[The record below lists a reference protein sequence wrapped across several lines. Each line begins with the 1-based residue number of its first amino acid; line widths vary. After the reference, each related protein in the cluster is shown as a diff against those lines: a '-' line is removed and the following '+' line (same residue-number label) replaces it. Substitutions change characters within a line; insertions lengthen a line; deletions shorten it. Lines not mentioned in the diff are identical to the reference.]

1 MDSSQKLTNTD
12 VKKLNKNRIFRLI
25 YNSDKISRQEIADQ
39 LGLSLPTVNQNLKML
54 MEDGLIEYVGNFT
67 STGGRRAQ
75 AITIDNNARKA
86 ISVNIKADYINV
98 DVVGLKG
105 QIIYSMA
112 VKAHFSKSS
121 AYIEKLTDA
130 VRHAVD
136 YVGADADDI
145 LGVGIT
151 VPGILDDEKQILISA
166 PPLKAKNY
174 DFTRLISAID
184 YPVVVMNDARAEAY
198 AGHWFN
204 GKPEDEKIYI
214 MLGEGVGGAYINAS
228 AIRNGVHNRGG
239 EFGHMVIH
247 PGGKQCLCGKKGCFE
262 AYVSEKVLSSE
273 LDMTL
278 DNFFELAAQ
287 GNKNNSDVLDE
298 YMDNLALGIN
308 NIYTM
313 MDCDIVLGGTV
324 APYLK
329 QYENSIKEACH
340 SAFSASVSMISPG
353 TSHGF
358 PFSSTATI
366 VRYALLIGLRMPSID
381 STYVSTRTSMEVCP
395 TYVIFAIITISSFT

>member
-75 AITIDNNARKA
+75 AITINNNARKA
-86 ISVNIKADYINV
+86 ISVNIKTDYINV

-121 AYIEKLTDA
+121 AYIEKLTDV

-174 DFTRLISAID
+174 DFTKLISAID

-198 AGHWFN
+198 ADHWFN
-204 GKPEDEKIYI
+204 GKHEDEKIYI

-278 DNFFELAAQ
+278 DNFFELVAQ
-287 GNKNNSDVLDE
+287 GNKNNSNVLDE

-329 QYENSIKEACH
+329 QYDNSIKERLVNDYSFDTDADYLRISDGGGRK
-340 SAFSASVSMISPG
+340 SAWNASV
-353 TSHGF
+353 F
-358 PFSSTATI
+358 
-366 VRYALLIGLRMPSID
+366 
-381 STYVSTRTSMEVCP
+381 TYKKDVKC
-395 TYVIFAIITISSFT
+395 VIYR

>member
-75 AITIDNNARKA
+75 AITINNNARKA

-174 DFTRLISAID
+174 DFTKLISAID

-329 QYENSIKEACH
+329 QYENSIKERLVNDYSFDTDADYLR
-340 SAFSASVSMISPG
+340 ISDG
-353 TSHGF
+353 GGRKSGLG
-358 PFSSTATI
+358 A
-366 VRYALLIGLRMPSID
+366 ALSFVARFID
-381 STYVSTRTSMEVCP
+381 GVE
-395 TYVIFAIITISSFT
+395 

>member
-121 AYIEKLTDA
+121 AYIEKLKDA

-151 VPGILDDEKQILISA
+151 V
-166 PPLKAKNY
+166 
-174 DFTRLISAID
+174 
-184 YPVVVMNDARAEAY
+184 
-198 AGHWFN
+198 
-204 GKPEDEKIYI
+204 
-214 MLGEGVGGAYINAS
+214 
-228 AIRNGVHNRGG
+228 
-239 EFGHMVIH
+239 
-247 PGGKQCLCGKKGCFE
+247 
-262 AYVSEKVLSSE
+262 LSSE

-278 DNFFELAAQ
+278 DNFFELAVQ
-287 GNKNNSDVLDE
+287 GNKNNSNVLDE

-329 QYENSIKEACH
+329 QYENSIKERLVNDYSFDTDADYLR
-340 SAFSASVSMISPG
+340 ISDG
-353 TSHGF
+353 GGRKSGLG
-358 PFSSTATI
+358 A
-366 VRYALLIGLRMPSID
+366 ALSFVARFID
-381 STYVSTRTSMEVCP
+381 GVE
-395 TYVIFAIITISSFT
+395 

>member
-54 MEDGLIEYVGNFT
+54 MEDGLIEYVGNFI

-75 AITIDNNARKA
+75 AITINNNARKA

-145 LGVGIT
+145 MGVGVT

-287 GNKNNSDVLDE
+287 GNKNNSNVLDE

-329 QYENSIKEACH
+329 QYDNSIKERLVNDYSFDTDADYLR
-340 SAFSASVSMISPG
+340 ISDG
-353 TSHGF
+353 GGRKSGLG
-358 PFSSTATI
+358 A
-366 VRYALLIGLRMPSID
+366 ALSFVARFID
-381 STYVSTRTSMEVCP
+381 GVE
-395 TYVIFAIITISSFT
+395 

>member
-1 MDSSQKLTNTD
+1 MNSSQKLTNTD

-25 YNSDKISRQEIADQ
+25 YSSDKISRQEIADQ

-54 MEDGLIEYVGNFT
+54 MEENLIEYIGNFT

-75 AITIDNNARKA
+75 AITINNNARKA
-86 ISVNIKADYINV
+86 VSVNIKADYINV

-105 QIIYSMA
+105 QIIYSMT
-112 VKAHFSKSS
+112 VKAHFSKTN
-121 AYIEKLTDA
+121 AYIEKLADA
-130 VRHAVD
+130 VKHAAAYACTD
-136 YVGADADDI
+136 STEI

-151 VPGILDDEKQILISA
+151 VPGILDEDKQVLISA

-174 DFTRLISAID
+174 NLAKLILAID
-184 YPVVVMNDARAEAY
+184 YPAIVMNDARAEAY
-198 AGHWFN
+198 ADHWFN

-214 MLGEGVGGAYINAS
+214 MLAEGVGGAYINAS

-247 PGGKQCLCGKKGCFE
+247 PDGKQCLCGKKGCLE

-273 LDMTL
+273 VNTSLED
-278 DNFFELAAQ
+278 FFALAEQ
-287 GNKNNSDVLDE
+287 GKSSNVNVLNE

-329 QYENSIKEACH
+329 KYEDSIKERLVKDYSFDTDAEYLRIADG
-340 SAFSASVSMISPG
+340 SRRRAELGAAL
-353 TSHGF
+353 GF
-358 PFSSTATI
+358 VAGF
-366 VRYALLIGLRMPSID
+366 ID
-381 STYVSTRTSMEVCP
+381 SVE
-395 TYVIFAIITISSFT
+395 

>member
-145 LGVGIT
+145 LGVGVT

-247 PGGKQCLCGKKGCFE
+247 PEGKQCLCGKKGCFE

-329 QYENSIKEACH
+329 QYENSIKERLVNDYSFDTDADYLR
-340 SAFSASVSMISPG
+340 ISDG
-353 TSHGF
+353 GGRKSGLG
-358 PFSSTATI
+358 A
-366 VRYALLIGLRMPSID
+366 ALSFVARFID
-381 STYVSTRTSMEVCP
+381 GVE
-395 TYVIFAIITISSFT
+395 

>member
-184 YPVVVMNDARAEAY
+184 YPVIVMNDARAEAY

-247 PGGKQCLCGKKGCFE
+247 PGGKQCLCGKKGCLE

-273 LDMTL
+273 LNTSLEDFFAQAEKGKPDYVDML
-278 DNFFELAAQ
+278 E
-287 GNKNNSDVLDE
+287 E
-298 YMDNLALGIN
+298 YIDNLALGIN

-324 APYLK
+324 APYIK
-329 QYENSIKEACH
+329 RYEDRIKECLVNDYSFDTDADYLK
-340 SAFSASVSMISPG
+340 ISDDG
-353 TSHGF
+353 GGKSGLG
-358 PFSSTATI
+358 A
-366 VRYALLIGLRMPSID
+366 ALSFVARFID
-381 STYVSTRTSMEVCP
+381 GVE
-395 TYVIFAIITISSFT
+395 

>member
-25 YNSDKISRQEIADQ
+25 YNSDKISRQEIADR

-67 STGGRRAQ
+67 TTGGRRAQ
-75 AITIDNNARKA
+75 AITISNNARKA

-105 QIIYSMA
+105 QIIYSMY
-112 VKAHFSKSS
+112 VKAHFNKSS

-130 VRHAVD
+130 VRHAAD

-174 DFTRLISAID
+174 DFTKLISAID

-198 AGHWFN
+198 ADHWFN
-204 GKPEDEKIYI
+204 GKPQDEKIYI

-247 PGGKQCLCGKKGCFE
+247 PGGKQCLCGKKGCLE

-273 LDMTL
+273 LNTSLEDFFAQAEKGKPDYVDML
-278 DNFFELAAQ
+278 E
-287 GNKNNSDVLDE
+287 E
-298 YMDNLALGIN
+298 YIDNLALGIN

-324 APYLK
+324 APYIK
-329 QYENSIKEACH
+329 RYEDRIKECLVNDYSFDTDADYLK
-340 SAFSASVSMISPG
+340 ISDDG
-353 TSHGF
+353 GGKSGLG
-358 PFSSTATI
+358 A
-366 VRYALLIGLRMPSID
+366 ALSFVARFID
-381 STYVSTRTSMEVCP
+381 GVE
-395 TYVIFAIITISSFT
+395 

>member
-112 VKAHFSKSS
+112 DKAHFSKSS

-184 YPVVVMNDARAEAY
+184 YPVIVMNDARAEAY

-329 QYENSIKEACH
+329 QYENSIKERLVNDYSFDTDADYLR
-340 SAFSASVSMISPG
+340 ISDG
-353 TSHGF
+353 GGRKSGLG
-358 PFSSTATI
+358 A
-366 VRYALLIGLRMPSID
+366 ALSFVARFID
-381 STYVSTRTSMEVCP
+381 GVE
-395 TYVIFAIITISSFT
+395 

>member
-12 VKKLNKNRIFRLI
+12 VKRLNKNRIFRLI

-75 AITIDNNARKA
+75 AITINNNARKA

-112 VKAHFSKSS
+112 VKAHFSKGS

-136 YVGADADDI
+136 YVGADADGI

-151 VPGILDDEKQILISA
+151 VPGIIDDEKQILISA
-166 PPLKAKNY
+166 PPLKVKNY
-174 DFTRLISAID
+174 DLTKLISVIG
-184 YPVVVMNDARAEAY
+184 YPSIVMNDARAEAY
-198 AGHWFN
+198 ADHWFN
-204 GKPEDEKIYI
+204 GKSKDEKVYI

-228 AIRNGVHNRGG
+228 AIRSGVHNRGG

-247 PGGKQCLCGKKGCFE
+247 PGEKPCLCGKKGCFE

-287 GNKNNSDVLDE
+287 GNNNYTNLLDE

-329 QYENSIKEACH
+329 QYENGIKDRLVNDYSFDTDADYLRISDGGGRKSELGAALSIVAR
-340 SAFSASVSMISPG
+340 F
-353 TSHGF
+353 
-358 PFSSTATI
+358 
-366 VRYALLIGLRMPSID
+366 ID
-381 STYVSTRTSMEVCP
+381 GVE
-395 TYVIFAIITISSFT
+395 

>member
-75 AITIDNNARKA
+75 AITINNNARKA

-198 AGHWFN
+198 ADHWFN
-204 GKPEDEKIYI
+204 GKPEDEKYI
-214 MLGEGVGGAYINAS
+214 L
-228 AIRNGVHNRGG
+228 
-239 EFGHMVIH
+239 
-247 PGGKQCLCGKKGCFE
+247 CLVK
-262 AYVSEKVLSSE
+262 VSEVHILTLPQSE
-273 LDMTL
+273 MVFITVV
-278 DNFFELAAQ
+278 A
-287 GNKNNSDVLDE
+287 NSDIWLFTLEESSACVVRRAVLKH
-298 YMDNLALGIN
+298 MFQ
-308 NIYTM
+308 
-313 MDCDIVLGGTV
+313 
-324 APYLK
+324 K
-329 QYENSIKEACH
+329 
-340 SAFSASVSMISPG
+340 
-353 TSHGF
+353 
-358 PFSSTATI
+358 
-366 VRYALLIGLRMPSID
+366 RYYHQSLI
-381 STYVSTRTSMEVCP
+381 
-395 TYVIFAIITISSFT
+395 

>member
-75 AITIDNNARKA
+75 AITINNNARKA
-86 ISVNIKADYINV
+86 ISVNIKTDYINV

-121 AYIEKLTDA
+121 AYIEKLTDV

-174 DFTRLISAID
+174 DFTKLISAID

-198 AGHWFN
+198 ADHWFN
-204 GKPEDEKIYI
+204 GKSEDEKIYI

-287 GNKNNSDVLDE
+287 GNKNNSNVLDE

-329 QYENSIKEACH
+329 QYDNSIKERLVNDYSFDTDADYLR
-340 SAFSASVSMISPG
+340 ISDG
-353 TSHGF
+353 GGRKSGLG
-358 PFSSTATI
+358 A
-366 VRYALLIGLRMPSID
+366 ALSFVARFID
-381 STYVSTRTSMEVCP
+381 GVE
-395 TYVIFAIITISSFT
+395 

>member
-75 AITIDNNARKA
+75 AITINNNARKA
-86 ISVNIKADYINV
+86 ISVNIKTDYINV

-121 AYIEKLTDA
+121 AYIEKLTDV

-145 LGVGIT
+145 LGVGVT

-198 AGHWFN
+198 ADHWFN
-204 GKPEDEKIYI
+204 GKSEDEKIYI

-287 GNKNNSDVLDE
+287 GNKNNSNVLDE

-329 QYENSIKEACH
+329 QYDNSIKERLVNDYSFDTDADYLR
-340 SAFSASVSMISPG
+340 ISDG
-353 TSHGF
+353 GGRKSGLG
-358 PFSSTATI
+358 A
-366 VRYALLIGLRMPSID
+366 ALSFVARFID
-381 STYVSTRTSMEVCP
+381 GVE
-395 TYVIFAIITISSFT
+395 

>member
-184 YPVVVMNDARAEAY
+184 YPVIVMNDARAEAY
-198 AGHWFN
+198 ACHWFN

-329 QYENSIKEACH
+329 QYENSIKERLVNDYSFDTDADYLR
-340 SAFSASVSMISPG
+340 ISDG
-353 TSHGF
+353 GGRKSGLG
-358 PFSSTATI
+358 A
-366 VRYALLIGLRMPSID
+366 ALSFVARFID
-381 STYVSTRTSMEVCP
+381 GVE
-395 TYVIFAIITISSFT
+395 

>member
-75 AITIDNNARKA
+75 AITINNNARKA
-86 ISVNIKADYINV
+86 ISVNIKTDYINV

-121 AYIEKLTDA
+121 AYIEKLTDV

-174 DFTRLISAID
+174 DFTKLISAID

-198 AGHWFN
+198 ADHWFN
-204 GKPEDEKIYI
+204 GKSEDEKIYI

-247 PGGKQCLCGKKGCFE
+247 PGGKQCLCGKKGCLE

-287 GNKNNSDVLDE
+287 GNKNNSNVLDE

-329 QYENSIKEACH
+329 QYESSIKERLVNDYSFDTDADYLR
-340 SAFSASVSMISPG
+340 ISDG
-353 TSHGF
+353 GGRKSGLG
-358 PFSSTATI
+358 A
-366 VRYALLIGLRMPSID
+366 ALSFVARFID
-381 STYVSTRTSMEVCP
+381 GVE
-395 TYVIFAIITISSFT
+395 

>member
-75 AITIDNNARKA
+75 AITINNNARKA

-145 LGVGIT
+145 LGVGVT

-174 DFTRLISAID
+174 DFTKLISAID

-198 AGHWFN
+198 ADHWFN
-204 GKPEDEKIYI
+204 GKSEDEKIYI

-287 GNKNNSDVLDE
+287 GNKNNSNVLDE

-329 QYENSIKEACH
+329 QYENSIKERLVNDYSFDTDADYLR
-340 SAFSASVSMISPG
+340 ISDG
-353 TSHGF
+353 GDRKSGLG
-358 PFSSTATI
+358 A
-366 VRYALLIGLRMPSID
+366 ALSFVARFID
-381 STYVSTRTSMEVCP
+381 GVE
-395 TYVIFAIITISSFT
+395 

>member
-75 AITIDNNARKA
+75 AITINNNARKA
-86 ISVNIKADYINV
+86 ISVNIKTDYINV

-121 AYIEKLTDA
+121 AYIEKLTDV

-198 AGHWFN
+198 ADHWFN
-204 GKPEDEKIYI
+204 GKSEDEKIYI

-247 PGGKQCLCGKKGCFE
+247 PGGKQCLCGKKGCLE

-329 QYENSIKEACH
+329 QYENSIKERLVNDYSFDTDADYLR
-340 SAFSASVSMISPG
+340 ISDG
-353 TSHGF
+353 GGRKSGLG
-358 PFSSTATI
+358 A
-366 VRYALLIGLRMPSID
+366 ALSFVARFID
-381 STYVSTRTSMEVCP
+381 GVE
-395 TYVIFAIITISSFT
+395 

>member
-75 AITIDNNARKA
+75 AITINNNARKA

-121 AYIEKLTDA
+121 AYIEKLTNA

-136 YVGADADDI
+136 YVGADTDDI

-174 DFTRLISAID
+174 NLTKLISAID

-198 AGHWFN
+198 ADHWFN
-204 GKPEDEKIYI
+204 GKSEDEKIYI

-287 GNKNNSDVLDE
+287 GNKNNSNVLDE

-329 QYENSIKEACH
+329 RYENSIKERLVNDYSFDTDADYLR
-340 SAFSASVSMISPG
+340 ISDG
-353 TSHGF
+353 GGSKSGLG
-358 PFSSTATI
+358 A
-366 VRYALLIGLRMPSID
+366 AL
-381 STYVSTRTSMEVCP
+381 
-395 TYVIFAIITISSFT
+395 SFVARFIEGVE

>member
-145 LGVGIT
+145 LGVGVT

-329 QYENSIKEACH
+329 QYENSIKERLVNDYSFDTDADYLR
-340 SAFSASVSMISPG
+340 ISDG
-353 TSHGF
+353 GGRKSGLG
-358 PFSSTATI
+358 A
-366 VRYALLIGLRMPSID
+366 ALSFVARFID
-381 STYVSTRTSMEVCP
+381 GVE
-395 TYVIFAIITISSFT
+395 

>member
-75 AITIDNNARKA
+75 AITINNNARKA
-86 ISVNIKADYINV
+86 ISVNIKTDYINV

-121 AYIEKLTDA
+121 AYIEKLTDV

-174 DFTRLISAID
+174 DFTKLISAID

-247 PGGKQCLCGKKGCFE
+247 PGGKQCLCGKKGCLE

-278 DNFFELAAQ
+278 DNFFELAVQ
-287 GNKNNSDVLDE
+287 GIKNNSNVLDE

-329 QYENSIKEACH
+329 QYENSIKERLVNDYSFDTDADYLR
-340 SAFSASVSMISPG
+340 ISDG
-353 TSHGF
+353 GGRKSGLG
-358 PFSSTATI
+358 A
-366 VRYALLIGLRMPSID
+366 ALSFVARFID
-381 STYVSTRTSMEVCP
+381 GVE
-395 TYVIFAIITISSFT
+395 

>member
-25 YNSDKISRQEIADQ
+25 YNSDKISRQEIADR

-75 AITIDNNARKA
+75 AITISNNARKA

-174 DFTRLISAID
+174 DFTKLISAID

-273 LDMTL
+273 LDITL

-329 QYENSIKEACH
+329 QYENSIKERLVNDYSFDTDADYLR
-340 SAFSASVSMISPG
+340 ISDG
-353 TSHGF
+353 GGRKSGLG
-358 PFSSTATI
+358 A
-366 VRYALLIGLRMPSID
+366 ALSFVARFID
-381 STYVSTRTSMEVCP
+381 GVE
-395 TYVIFAIITISSFT
+395 

>member
-54 MEDGLIEYVGNFT
+54 MEDELIEYVGNFT

-75 AITIDNNARKA
+75 AITINNNARKA
-86 ISVNIKADYINV
+86 ISMNIKADYINV

-174 DFTRLISAID
+174 DFTKLISAID

-198 AGHWFN
+198 ADHWFN
-204 GKPEDEKIYI
+204 GKSEDEKIYI

-278 DNFFELAAQ
+278 DNFFELAVQ
-287 GNKNNSDVLDE
+287 GNKNNSNVLDE

-329 QYENSIKEACH
+329 QYENSIKERLVNDYSFDTDADYLR
-340 SAFSASVSMISPG
+340 ISDG
-353 TSHGF
+353 GGRKSGLG
-358 PFSSTATI
+358 A
-366 VRYALLIGLRMPSID
+366 ALSFVARFID
-381 STYVSTRTSMEVCP
+381 GVE
-395 TYVIFAIITISSFT
+395 

>member
-25 YNSDKISRQEIADQ
+25 YNSDKISRQEIADR

-75 AITIDNNARKA
+75 AITISNNARKA

-105 QIIYSMA
+105 QIIYSMD

-130 VRHAVD
+130 LRHAVD
-136 YVGADADDI
+136 YVGAGGDDI

-166 PPLKAKNY
+166 PPLKARNY
-174 DFTRLISAID
+174 DFTKLISAID

-198 AGHWFN
+198 ADHWFN
-204 GKPEDEKIYI
+204 GKPQDEKIYI

-247 PGGKQCLCGKKGCFE
+247 PGGKQCLCGKKGCLE

-273 LDMTL
+273 LNTSLEDFFAQAEKGKPDYVDML
-278 DNFFELAAQ
+278 E
-287 GNKNNSDVLDE
+287 E
-298 YMDNLALGIN
+298 YIDNLALGIN

-329 QYENSIKEACH
+329 QYENSIKERLVNDYSFDTDADYLK
-340 SAFSASVSMISPG
+340 ISDG
-353 TSHGF
+353 GGRKSGLG
-358 PFSSTATI
+358 A
-366 VRYALLIGLRMPSID
+366 ALSFVARFID
-381 STYVSTRTSMEVCP
+381 GVE
-395 TYVIFAIITISSFT
+395 

>member
-25 YNSDKISRQEIADQ
+25 YNSDKISRQEIADH

-329 QYENSIKEACH
+329 QYDDSIKERLVNDYSFDTDADYLR
-340 SAFSASVSMISPG
+340 ISDG
-353 TSHGF
+353 GGRKSGLG
-358 PFSSTATI
+358 A
-366 VRYALLIGLRMPSID
+366 ALSFVARFID
-381 STYVSTRTSMEVCP
+381 GVE
-395 TYVIFAIITISSFT
+395 

>member
-174 DFTRLISAID
+174 DFTKLISAID

-228 AIRNGVHNRGG
+228 AIRDGVPNAGG
-239 EFGHMVIH
+239 EFGHMVI
-247 PGGKQCLCGKKGCFE
+247 PPEEKQCLCGKKGCFE

-329 QYENSIKEACH
+329 QYENSIKERLVNDYSFDTDADYLR
-340 SAFSASVSMISPG
+340 ISDG
-353 TSHGF
+353 GGRKSGLG
-358 PFSSTATI
+358 A
-366 VRYALLIGLRMPSID
+366 ALSFVARFID
-381 STYVSTRTSMEVCP
+381 GVE
-395 TYVIFAIITISSFT
+395 

>member
-75 AITIDNNARKA
+75 AITINNNARKA

-145 LGVGIT
+145 LGVGVT

-198 AGHWFN
+198 ADHWFN
-204 GKPEDEKIYI
+204 GKSEDEKIYI

-247 PGGKQCLCGKKGCFE
+247 PGGKQCLCGKKGCLE

-287 GNKNNSDVLDE
+287 GKPDYVDMLEE
-298 YMDNLALGIN
+298 YIDNLALGIN

-324 APYLK
+324 APYIK
-329 QYENSIKEACH
+329 RYEDRIKECLVNDYSFDTDADYLK
-340 SAFSASVSMISPG
+340 ISDG
-353 TSHGF
+353 GGGKSGLG
-358 PFSSTATI
+358 A
-366 VRYALLIGLRMPSID
+366 ALSFVARFID
-381 STYVSTRTSMEVCP
+381 GVE
-395 TYVIFAIITISSFT
+395 

>member
-75 AITIDNNARKA
+75 AITIINNARKA

-105 QIIYSMA
+105 QIIYSMY
-112 VKAHFSKSS
+112 VKAHFNKSS
-121 AYIEKLTDA
+121 VYIEKLTDA
-130 VRHAVD
+130 VRHAAD

-174 DFTRLISAID
+174 DFTKLISAID

-198 AGHWFN
+198 ADHWFN
-204 GKPEDEKIYI
+204 GKPQDEKIYI

-247 PGGKQCLCGKKGCFE
+247 PGGKQCLCGKKGCLE

-273 LDMTL
+273 LNTSLEDFFAQAEKGKPDYVDML
-278 DNFFELAAQ
+278 E
-287 GNKNNSDVLDE
+287 E
-298 YMDNLALGIN
+298 YIDNLALGIN

-324 APYLK
+324 APYIKRYEDRIRERLIEDYSFDTDADYLK
-329 QYENSIKEACH
+329 
-340 SAFSASVSMISPG
+340 ISDG
-353 TSHGF
+353 GGRKSGLG
-358 PFSSTATI
+358 A
-366 VRYALLIGLRMPSID
+366 ALSFVARFID
-381 STYVSTRTSMEVCP
+381 GVE
-395 TYVIFAIITISSFT
+395 

>member
-86 ISVNIKADYINV
+86 ISVNIKVDYINV

-184 YPVVVMNDARAEAY
+184 YPVIVMNDARAEAY

-247 PGGKQCLCGKKGCFE
+247 PRGKQCLCGKKGCFE

-329 QYENSIKEACH
+329 QYENSIKERLVNDYSFDTDADYLR
-340 SAFSASVSMISPG
+340 ISDG
-353 TSHGF
+353 GGRKSGLG
-358 PFSSTATI
+358 A
-366 VRYALLIGLRMPSID
+366 ALSFVARFID
-381 STYVSTRTSMEVCP
+381 GVE
-395 TYVIFAIITISSFT
+395 

>member
-121 AYIEKLTDA
+121 AYIEKLTDV

-198 AGHWFN
+198 ADHWFN
-204 GKPEDEKIYI
+204 GKSEDEKIYI

-247 PGGKQCLCGKKGCFE
+247 PGGKQCLCGKKGCLE

-329 QYENSIKEACH
+329 QYESSIKERLVNDYSFDTDADYLR
-340 SAFSASVSMISPG
+340 ISDG
-353 TSHGF
+353 GGRKSGLG
-358 PFSSTATI
+358 A
-366 VRYALLIGLRMPSID
+366 ALSFVARFID
-381 STYVSTRTSMEVCP
+381 GVE
-395 TYVIFAIITISSFT
+395 

>member
-75 AITIDNNARKA
+75 AITINNNARKA
-86 ISVNIKADYINV
+86 ISVNIKTDYINV

-121 AYIEKLTDA
+121 AYIEKLTDV

-198 AGHWFN
+198 ADHWFN
-204 GKPEDEKIYI
+204 GKSEDEKIYI

-247 PGGKQCLCGKKGCFE
+247 PGGKQCLCGKKGCLE

-287 GNKNNSDVLDE
+287 GKPDYVDMLEE
-298 YMDNLALGIN
+298 YIDNLALGIN

-324 APYLK
+324 APYIK
-329 QYENSIKEACH
+329 RYEDRIKECLVNVYSFDTDADYLK
-340 SAFSASVSMISPG
+340 ISDG
-353 TSHGF
+353 GGGKSGLG
-358 PFSSTATI
+358 A
-366 VRYALLIGLRMPSID
+366 ALSFVARFID
-381 STYVSTRTSMEVCP
+381 GVE
-395 TYVIFAIITISSFT
+395 

>member
-54 MEDGLIEYVGNFT
+54 MEDELIEYVGNFT

-75 AITIDNNARKA
+75 AITINNNVRKA
-86 ISVNIKADYINV
+86 ISMNIKADYINV

-174 DFTRLISAID
+174 DFTKLISAID

-198 AGHWFN
+198 ADHWFN
-204 GKPEDEKIYI
+204 GKSEDEKIYI

-247 PGGKQCLCGKKGCFE
+247 PEGKQCLCGKKGCFE

-278 DNFFELAAQ
+278 DNFFELVVQ
-287 GNKNNSDVLDE
+287 GNKNNSNVLDE

-329 QYENSIKEACH
+329 QYENSIKERLVNDYSFDTDADYLR
-340 SAFSASVSMISPG
+340 ISDG
-353 TSHGF
+353 GGRKSGLG
-358 PFSSTATI
+358 A
-366 VRYALLIGLRMPSID
+366 ALSFVARFID
-381 STYVSTRTSMEVCP
+381 GVE
-395 TYVIFAIITISSFT
+395 

>member
-25 YNSDKISRQEIADQ
+25 YNSDKISRQEIADR

-75 AITIDNNARKA
+75 AITIINNARKA

-105 QIIYSMA
+105 QIIYSMY
-112 VKAHFSKSS
+112 VKAHFNKSS
-121 AYIEKLTDA
+121 VYIEKLTDA
-130 VRHAVD
+130 VRHAAD

-174 DFTRLISAID
+174 DFTKLISVID

-198 AGHWFN
+198 ADHWFN
-204 GKPEDEKIYI
+204 GKPQDEKIYI

-247 PGGKQCLCGKKGCFE
+247 PGGKQCLCGKKGCLE

-273 LDMTL
+273 LNTSLEDFFAQAEKGKPDYVDML
-278 DNFFELAAQ
+278 E
-287 GNKNNSDVLDE
+287 E
-298 YMDNLALGIN
+298 YIDNLALGIN

-324 APYLK
+324 APYIKRYEDRIRERLIEDYSFDTDADYLK
-329 QYENSIKEACH
+329 
-340 SAFSASVSMISPG
+340 ISDG
-353 TSHGF
+353 GGRKSGLG
-358 PFSSTATI
+358 A
-366 VRYALLIGLRMPSID
+366 ALSFVARFID
-381 STYVSTRTSMEVCP
+381 GVE
-395 TYVIFAIITISSFT
+395 

>member
-25 YNSDKISRQEIADQ
+25 YNSDKISRQEIADR

-287 GNKNNSDVLDE
+287 GNKNNSNVLDE

-329 QYENSIKEACH
+329 QYDNSIKERLVNDYSFDTDADYLK
-340 SAFSASVSMISPG
+340 ISDDG
-353 TSHGF
+353 GGKSGLG
-358 PFSSTATI
+358 A
-366 VRYALLIGLRMPSID
+366 ALSFVARFID
-381 STYVSTRTSMEVCP
+381 GVE
-395 TYVIFAIITISSFT
+395 

>member
-75 AITIDNNARKA
+75 AITINNNARKA

-184 YPVVVMNDARAEAY
+184 YPVIVMNDARAEAY

-204 GKPEDEKIYI
+204 GKPGDEKIYI

-329 QYENSIKEACH
+329 QYDDSIKERLVNDYSFDTDADYLR
-340 SAFSASVSMISPG
+340 ISDG
-353 TSHGF
+353 GGRKSGLG
-358 PFSSTATI
+358 A
-366 VRYALLIGLRMPSID
+366 ALSFVARFID
-381 STYVSTRTSMEVCP
+381 GVE
-395 TYVIFAIITISSFT
+395 

>member
-75 AITIDNNARKA
+75 AITINNNARKA

-130 VRHAVD
+130 VRHAAD

-145 LGVGIT
+145 LGVGVT

-174 DFTRLISAID
+174 DFTRLISAVD

-198 AGHWFN
+198 ADHWFN
-204 GKPEDEKIYI
+204 GKHEDEKIYI

-287 GNKNNSDVLDE
+287 GNKNNCNVLDE

-329 QYENSIKEACH
+329 QYDNSIKERLVNDYSFDTDADYLR
-340 SAFSASVSMISPG
+340 ISDG
-353 TSHGF
+353 GGRKSGLG
-358 PFSSTATI
+358 A
-366 VRYALLIGLRMPSID
+366 ALSFVARFID
-381 STYVSTRTSMEVCP
+381 GVE
-395 TYVIFAIITISSFT
+395 

>member
-12 VKKLNKNRIFRLI
+12 VKKLNKHRIFRLI

-329 QYENSIKEACH
+329 QYDNSIKERLVNDYSFDTDADYLR
-340 SAFSASVSMISPG
+340 ISDG
-353 TSHGF
+353 GGRKSGLG
-358 PFSSTATI
+358 A
-366 VRYALLIGLRMPSID
+366 ALSFVARFID
-381 STYVSTRTSMEVCP
+381 GVE
-395 TYVIFAIITISSFT
+395 